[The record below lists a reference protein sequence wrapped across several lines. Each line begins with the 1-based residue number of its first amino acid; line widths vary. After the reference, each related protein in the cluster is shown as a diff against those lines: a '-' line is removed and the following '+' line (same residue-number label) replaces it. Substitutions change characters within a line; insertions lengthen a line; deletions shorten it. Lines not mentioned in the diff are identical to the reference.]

1 MAISDNYVP
10 IRQAGNGVTT
20 MFSASWQMLAAAY
33 AAVFLEDA
41 VTGIQTPQ
49 TGGGVNY
56 SLVFSSSG
64 FTVTFTVAPP
74 VGKYAVI
81 GRSVTLDQIDP
92 YRTSKGFQGEVI
104 EASFDK
110 LTAITQD
117 LSDTLGRAIVLPLG
131 DTSAVVLPSA
141 SVRANQSLIFD
152 ALGAP
157 TVGQPISALV
167 TTPWQAV
174 IGSATIAA
182 GLTAAGFSAFTQTLL
197 ASASAIAFRATLG
210 AAASGA
216 NADITT
222 LSAITSING
231 DQLAGFRN
239 KLING
244 NFRRWEYGTAYTTI
258 STSSYG
264 AANNWFVQSS
274 ASTTEHCNQ
283 DTSITAGLGFKFNVK
298 MGRNA
303 AGVNTSPIILGQA
316 LESVNSIPLAGQ
328 TVTLSY
334 YAKKG
339 ANYSAAGSLLTTALY
354 TGTGTDQSSQNMI
367 NGSWTSQVQAI
378 NANDVLTTAW
388 QRFQHSVTLGAGI
401 TQVGMEFVMTPVG
414 VAGAD
419 DNYYIAGVQLEIG
432 AQATPFEDRGETI
445 EDILCQRTLP
455 SFTFLAASKVTGFFG
470 QCGAAATGFVWC
482 PWRVRPRAAPSSVV
496 ISAAAHFSVFQAN
509 GNPSAVTGLVL
520 STNTSIEGGQLDFS
534 GAAGLVAGNATQLST
549 NNASAKFIFKGA
561 EL

>member
-20 MFSASWQMLAAAY
+20 MFSSNWQMLAAAY
-33 AAVFLEDA
+33 AAVSLEDA
-41 VTGIQTPQ
+41 ITGIITPQ
-49 TGGGVNY
+49 TGGGVDY
-56 SLVFSSSG
+56 TLVFSSSG
-64 FTVTFTVAPP
+64 FTVTFNIAPP
-74 VGKYAVI
+74 VGKFAVI
-81 GRSVTLDQIDP
+81 GRDVTLDQIDP
-92 YRTSKGFQGEVI
+92 YRTSKGFQGEVL
-104 EASFDK
+104 EASLDK
-110 LTAITQD
+110 LTAICQD
-117 LSDTLGRAIVLPLG
+117 TKDVISRSFTVPIG
-131 DTSAVVLPSA
+131 DTATSLQISIA
-141 SVRANQSLIFD
+141 SLRALKYFAFD
-152 ALGAP
+152 AVGNPIAVAGAGS
-157 TVGQPISALV
+157 TSPISAAMAPV
-167 TTPWQAV
+167 VAA
-174 IGSATIAA
+174 AT
-182 GLTAAGFSAFTQTLL
+182 TAAALALL
-197 ASASAIAFRATLG
+197 GG
-210 AAASGA
+210 APIGAYAASGA
-216 NADITT
+216 NSDINS
-222 LSAITSING
+222 LSAITNING
-231 DQLAGFRN
+231 GQLGGFRN
-239 KLING
+239 RLING

-264 AANNWFVQSS
+264 AANNWFAQSS
-274 ASTTEHCNQ
+274 ASTAEHFNQ
-283 DTSITAGLGFKFNVK
+283 DTSITAGLGFKFNAK

-339 ANYSAAGSLLTTALY
+339 ANYSAAGSLLTVALY

-388 QRFQHSVTLGAGI
+388 QRFQHSVTLGSGI
-401 TQVGMEFVMTPVG
+401 TQVGMEFVMTPAG

-534 GAAGLVAGNATQLST
+534 GAAGLVAGNATQLSS
-549 NNASAKFIFKGA
+549 NNASAKFVFKGA